1 MTWETVQE
9 PAALSLS
16 SLRLLRVPTSLLPLY
31 RIYCIGEVRE
41 LIHRWWFLFCLV
53 IASLNLMAFGTLTH
67 PFGTA
72 YQPVLMSALSTTVL
86 NMGALAFSFR
96 PVAQVHWNRW
106 VPAVFAITVFLQIS
120 CNLAVDAADPGHL
133 VFAIQITVITCL
145 IGLYVL
151 QLRVRATVLAAIGGG
166 MAFMPTAVSTAS
178 NAYWAFLVSYA
189 SVCTILVICS
199 AVRDERRRVTF
210 MLAVTLSQQNARM
223 KQINRVL
230 EVQALR
236 DPLTLLRNRRAFE
249 EQLHQEWVRAM
260 RQATPLSV
268 LMIDIDHFKQYNDHA
283 GHPAGD
289 RCLLTVATALSETI
303 RRPGDCVA
311 RYGGEE
317 FVALLPNT
325 DAEGALHVAQQCLQ
339 KIDDLALPH
348 PGLEQGARVSLS
360 IGCASTW
367 PEFHRDRQALVKW
380 ADEALYVAK
389 NNGRHQVAQAP
400 SRTSRPKQLT
410 ASAPAACPGRLGDP
424 GTDLAR

>member
-41 LIHRWWFLFCLV
+41 LVHRWWFLFCLA
-53 IASLNLMAFGTLTH
+53 IALLNIMSFGTLSQ

-72 YQPVLMSALSTTVL
+72 YEPLLMSALCTTAL
-86 NMGALAFSFR
+86 NIGALAFAFR
-96 PVAQVHWNRW
+96 PTAQVHWNRW
-106 VPAVFAITVFLQIS
+106 VPVVFALTVGMQIICS
-120 CNLAVDAADPGHL
+120 LAVNTADPARL
-133 VFAIQITVITCL
+133 VFGIQITVISCL

-151 QLRVRATVLAAIGGG
+151 QLRMRATVLAAIGGG
-166 MAFMPTAVSTAS
+166 LAFVPTAVWASS
-178 NAYWAFLVSYA
+178 NAYWAFLVSYV

-223 KQINRVL
+223 SQVNRVL
-230 EVQALR
+230 EIQALR

-268 LMIDIDHFKQYNDHA
+268 LMIDIDHFKPYNDHA
-283 GHPAGD
+283 GHPSGD
-289 RCLLTVATALSETI
+289 QCLLTVATALSDAI
-303 RRPGDCVA
+303 RRPGDCIA

-325 DAEGALHVAQQCLQ
+325 DAEGARHVALQCLQ

-348 PGLEQGARVSLS
+348 PGLEQGARVSIS
-360 IGCASTW
+360 IGCATTW
-367 PEFHRDRQALVKW
+367 PEFHRDRQTLVKW

-400 SRTSRPKQLT
+400 HRAPCLERLS
-410 ASAPAACPGRLGDP
+410 ASAPSACPGTPGGPAADP
-424 GTDLAR
+424 AH